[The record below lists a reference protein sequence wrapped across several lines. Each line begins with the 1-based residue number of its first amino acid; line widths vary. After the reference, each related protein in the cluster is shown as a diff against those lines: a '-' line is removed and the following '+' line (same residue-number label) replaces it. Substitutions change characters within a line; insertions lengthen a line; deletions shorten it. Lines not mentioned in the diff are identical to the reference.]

1 MSTLAK
7 AQSYKI
13 PQVISLLLLH
23 KFSNF
28 TQKKKNQTTVKT
40 KRQINVTFK
49 TIEKQ
54 SLLVQYQRKVKCYCY
69 NLQIFA
75 IKLIFKYI

>member
-28 TQKKKNQTTVKT
+28 TQKKKKNQTTVKT
-40 KRQINVTFK
+40 KRQKKNVTFK
-49 TIEKQ
+49 TTEKQ
-54 SLLVQYQRKVKCYCY
+54 SLLVQYQHKLKLNAIVITSKF
-69 NLQIFA
+69 LQ
-75 IKLIFKYI
+75 

>member
-28 TQKKKNQTTVKT
+28 TQKKNQTTVKT

-49 TIEKQ
+49 TVEKQ
-54 SLLVQYQRKVKCYCY
+54 SLLVQYQCKLKLNAIVITSKF
-69 NLQIFA
+69 LQ
-75 IKLIFKYI
+75 

>member
-7 AQSYKI
+7 AQSYKT
-13 PQVISLLLLH
+13 PQVIFLLLLH

-49 TIEKQ
+49 PTEKQ
-54 SLLVQYQRKVKCYCY
+54 SLLVQYQCRLKLNATVITSKF
-69 NLQIFA
+69 LQ
-75 IKLIFKYI
+75 

>member
-28 TQKKKNQTTVKT
+28 TKKKKNQTTVKT

-49 TIEKQ
+49 ITEKQ
-54 SLLVQYQRKVKCYCY
+54 SLLVQYQRRLKLNAIVITSKF
-69 NLQIFA
+69 LQ
-75 IKLIFKYI
+75 

>member
-28 TQKKKNQTTVKT
+28 TQKKKSNH
-40 KRQINVTFK
+40 RQNK
-49 TIEKQ
+49 KAN
-54 SLLVQYQRKVKCYCY
+54 KCDFQ
-69 NLQIFA
+69 NS
-75 IKLIFKYI
+75 